1 MHGQQNIKKTVNLVY
16 KTIKHFFKNGTS
28 LLNDHINCI
37 TTLLLLVELYHFNRN
52 TAVLKY
58 LYYDIFTAFYNI
70 ILATKQQFIHFIVIR
85 FVNIWDPTMCT
96 STECTFN
103 IVCEL
108 A

>member
-1 MHGQQNIKKTVNLVY
+1 VNLVY
-16 KTIKHFFKNGTS
+16 KTIKHSSINGTS

-37 TTLLLLVELYHFNRN
+37 IILLLLVELYHFNRN
-52 TAVLKY
+52 TANLKY
-58 LYYDIFTAFYNI
+58 FYYDVLTEVYNI
-70 ILATKQQFIHFIVIR
+70 ILATKQSFISFIVIR

-103 IVCEL
+103 MVCEL

>member
-1 MHGQQNIKKTVNLVY
+1 VNLVY
-16 KTIKHFFKNGTS
+16 KTIKHSSINGTS

-37 TTLLLLVELYHFNRN
+37 IIPLLLVELYHFNRN
-52 TAVLKY
+52 TANLKY
-58 LYYDIFTAFYNI
+58 FYYDVLTEVYNI
-70 ILATKQQFIHFIVIR
+70 ILATKQSFISFIVIR

-103 IVCEL
+103 MVCEL